1 MVVAAATLP
10 CFLWQSRHLVVI
22 GNVPTLRIASSVMT
36 QPHSWHFD
44 DGPIE
49 RRNTLFMAS
58 SVRGA
63 ASSCAR
69 DSPPSFAPPLSSAIS
84 ESSSPDSFSFFL

>member
-10 CFLWQSRHLVVI
+10 CFLWQSRHLVAI

-36 QPHSWHFD
+36 QPHSSHVD

-49 RRNTLFMAS
+49 RVNTLFMVFSVSGVS
-58 SVRGA
+58 SA
-63 ASSCAR
+63 AL
-69 DSPPSFAPPLSSAIS
+69 DSPPSFSPPLASAIS
-84 ESSSPDSFSFFL
+84 ECSSFVSFFFL